1 MLFVWEG
8 NHGPGGKYEW
18 QPTARFMAPVTC
30 GLTAEDREQLQT
42 PYEGEEFGP

>member
-1 MLFVWEG
+1 MGLAG
-8 NHGPGGKYEW
+8 SMSGSLH
-18 QPTARFMAPVTC
+18 TARFMAPVTC